1 MRSLNLDQLRAL
13 VEVSEQ
19 GSFSAAAR
27 RLNLTQPAVSLQI
40 RELERRF
47 GVRLI
52 ERLGR
57 QAKAT
62 LPGRELAAAAQ
73 RIFRECQHA
82 DMAMRRF
89 RDGWVGIVRVST
101 TNTALM
107 YDLPPILRQ
116 LSAHHPGIDL
126 HVTNMPTRE
135 SVEQI
140 IQNRVDLALVTLPVA
155 NKHLRIMPL
164 RSQNLVAIFP
174 AGTRDVP
181 SKITPSYVARQPL
194 VIEHTRGAVYA
205 LIMRWLAAELPLARA
220 PMHLGTVEALKMAVK
235 SKLGMSIVPD
245 VAVGRRED
253 DLITRP
259 LRPPVPCT
267 LALIEHRNKPNEP
280 ALEIVR
286 DAILRLRDAAGS
298 PLLVGPASPGRPRR
312 GPDLHSAGS

>member
-13 VEVSEQ
+13 VEVIEQ
-19 GSFSAAAR
+19 GSFSGAAR

-57 QAKAT
+57 KVNAT

-73 RIFRECQHA
+73 RIFRECQSA
-82 DMAMRRF
+82 DTAMRQF

-101 TNTALM
+101 TNSALM
-107 YDLPPILRQ
+107 YDLPPILRY
-116 LSAHHPGIDL
+116 LRAHHPGIDL

-140 IQNRVDLALVTLPVA
+140 IENRVDLALVTLPVA
-155 NKHLRIMPL
+155 NKHLRITPL
-164 RSQNLVAIFP
+164 REQKLVAIMP
-174 AGTRDVP
+174 AGTRDLPDEIV
-181 SKITPSYVARQPL
+181 PSYVAGQPL

-205 LIMRWLAAELPLARA
+205 LIMRWLSAELPLARA

-245 VAVGRRED
+245 VAVGRREP
-253 DLITRP
+253 DLIARP

-267 LALIEHRNKPNEP
+267 LALIEHRNKPNGP
-280 ALEIVR
+280 ALDIVR
-286 DAILRLRDAAGS
+286 EALFRLRDNAGLSPVRAAAR
-298 PLLVGPASPGRPRR
+298 PVGRGRRPR
-312 GPDLHSAGS
+312 AA